1 MRVIKIWNV
10 ILVILFVLLFVSIY
24 NTLSNRKSYNN
35 YLINKE
41 INFKDKSM
49 ESKTFID
56 SLNYTPSSIIPFW
69 FWNGN
74 MTKKE
79 IKRQIN
85 LIKDVGINELMIHA
99 RSGLEQEYLSEEW
112 FELVGF
118 ALDELKKNNMK
129 VWIYD
134 EFDWPSGTAG
144 GKVLE
149 NNSHF
154 IAKNLKMEKVNK
166 SYFSLKTNEKFNVEK
181 IVSVI
186 IYEKDSKKNVKN
198 NYCIENSCFFEDLYL
213 NNSIYVFYQDFG
225 HFRTEY
231 KKNYY
236 VDLLDSETTKT
247 FIRLTHEEY
256 YERFSDY
263 FQDTIVGFFTD
274 EPGFYSNVYEEYD
287 IGSIPWTDDFE
298 TDFYEIEEY
307 NITDYLYFIW
317 EEGDSNI
324 SRKVRKDYFEVRNT
338 IYSKNYF
345 EIIRNWTREHNV
357 LFSGH
362 LLIEEDLSQ
371 IVLFQGDF
379 FTSIKYFDIPGTD
392 DINEFNKNKITP
404 LLASSAEFIYG
415 KPYSLTETFAGYG
428 WDLSYNEVL
437 KTSEWLYE
445 NGIDIIVVHALFYT
459 TEGEIQYND
468 YPPSFF
474 YQNEMIWGHIPDYL
488 NYTTGILYSED
499 QQKETVFIRYP
510 ISEAWEVFNP
520 FDFSCI
526 EKIDKEMKQTIAY
539 YKKKGKYIILVPDYI
554 LEK

>member
-1 MRVIKIWNV
+1 MRVIKIWNI

-24 NTLSNRKSYNN
+24 NTLSNRKGYDN

-41 INFKDKSM
+41 INFKDESM
-49 ESKTFID
+49 ESKTFIY

-74 MTKKE
+74 MTEKE

-85 LIKDVGINELMIHA
+85 LIKDAGINELMIHA

-118 ALDELKKNNMK
+118 ALNELKKNNMK
-129 VWIYD
+129 MWVYD

-149 NNSHF
+149 NNPHF

-181 IVSVI
+181 IISVI

-198 NYCIENSCFFEDLYL
+198 DYCIENSCFFEDLYL

-263 FQDTIVGFFTD
+263 FQNTIVGFFTD
-274 EPGFYSNVYEEYD
+274 EPGFYSNVYGEYD
-287 IGSIPWTDDFE
+287 LGSIPWTDDFE
-298 TDFYEIEEY
+298 NDFYEIEGY

-371 IVLFQGDF
+371 IVLFQGF
-379 FTSIKYFDIPGTD
+379 FHT
-392 DINEFNKNKITP
+392 N
-404 LLASSAEFIYG
+404 
-415 KPYSLTETFAGYG
+415 
-428 WDLSYNEVL
+428 
-437 KTSEWLYE
+437 
-445 NGIDIIVVHALFYT
+445 
-459 TEGEIQYND
+459 
-468 YPPSFF
+468 
-474 YQNEMIWGHIPDYL
+474 
-488 NYTTGILYSED
+488 
-499 QQKETVFIRYP
+499 
-510 ISEAWEVFNP
+510 
-520 FDFSCI
+520 
-526 EKIDKEMKQTIAY
+526 
-539 YKKKGKYIILVPDYI
+539 
-554 LEK
+554 